1 MPVSGGV
8 PLLLG
13 LSRQG
18 EIRVQKDYALDFELS
33 PHVHLVVLAE
43 NGLQTTHC
51 RVSISLLDV
60 NDNAP
65 RFDYSSYRTAVWEGQ
80 AHNTYIMQ
88 VDSLVF
94 CCGIVEQRQLL
105 QVFIFFCRCLR
116 QMRTVGSTGKSST
129 PLCPVILIKLSFWT
143 LFGGFWPPTSCWTV
157 RSRPHTSRLTLFEQ
171 LRLAAAPA

>member
-13 LSRQG
+13 LCRQG

-33 PHVHLVVLAE
+33 PHIHLVVLAE

-65 RFDYSSYRTAVWEGQ
+65 RFEYSSYRTAVWEGQ

-94 CCGIVEQRQLL
+94 LLWNHGVKATLTGVCILL
-105 QVFIFFCRCLR
+105 QVFASDADGGINGQVEYSIVSGDPNQAFILDSVRGILATNVLLDR
-116 QMRTVGSTGKSST
+116 EIT
-129 PLCPVILIKLSFWT
+129 PSYK
-143 LFGGFWPPTSCWTV
+143 
-157 RSRPHTSRLTLFEQ
+157 
-171 LRLAAAPA
+171 

>member
-33 PHVHLVVLAE
+33 PQVHLVVLAE

-65 RFDYSSYRTAVWEGQ
+65 RFECSSYRTAVWEGQ

-94 CCGIVEQRQLL
+94 LLWNRGAKATFTGVYILL
-105 QVFIFFCRCLR
+105 QVFASDADGGINGQVEYSIVSGDPNQAFILDSVRGILATNVLLDR
-116 QMRTVGSTGKSST
+116 EIT
-129 PLCPVILIKLSFWT
+129 PSYK
-143 LFGGFWPPTSCWTV
+143 
-157 RSRPHTSRLTLFEQ
+157 
-171 LRLAAAPA
+171 

>member
-1 MPVSGGV
+1 MPVSAGI

-13 LSRQG
+13 LSPQG

-33 PHVHLVVLAE
+33 PHIHLVVLAE

-65 RFDYSSYRTAVWEGQ
+65 RFEYSSYRTAVWEGQ

-88 VDSLVF
+88 VDSVF
-94 CCGIVEQRQLL
+94 LL
-105 QVFIFFCRCLR
+105 LLWNRGVKVNRCLC
-116 QMRTVGSTGKSST
+116 SSAGV
-129 PLCPVILIKLSFWT
+129 C
-143 LFGGFWPPTSCWTV
+143 V
-157 RSRPHTSRLTLFEQ
+157 RCGRWDQRADRVLHCVR
-171 LRLAAAPA
+171 